1 MTQNIE
7 KAIAAD
13 VGGTD
18 YQDTIL
24 QNLRRVTEDDSRRMG
39 GDEIFSECFSTF
51 TNTTYQSPANNLRP
65 DLNFAGP
72 SSTAAALTAILY
84 ELGSHPEAQHRLYD
98 EVRTPGPDKAASSS
112 FLDSVLK
119 ETLRLNPPFPSVF
132 PRYIRSGAENL
143 IPNLPTSL
151 PTGTMVGCNVYV
163 HGRSKEIWGDDANEW
178 KPERWMR
185 DSDDPDG
192 KLKRMMPGE
201 YAAFG
206 RGSRACKGKE
216 IAWIVLS
223 KAVAE
228 VRICVLG
235 HRSTMLMWNRFLADG
250 RLLLD
255 RAA

>member
-7 KAIAAD
+7 KAIATD

-24 QNLRRVTEDDSRRMG
+24 QNLRRVKEDDSRRMG

-112 FLDSVLK
+112 FLDGVLK

-143 IPNLPTSL
+143 IPICPPRCQLEQWWAVMYTSMADRKRSGEMMPTSGSL
-151 PTGTMVGCNVYV
+151 RGGCV
-163 HGRSKEIWGDDANEW
+163 I
-178 KPERWMR
+178 PMILM
-185 DSDDPDG
+185 G
-192 KLKRMMPGE
+192 KL
-201 YAAFG
+201 
-206 RGSRACKGKE
+206 RG
-216 IAWIVLS
+216 
-223 KAVAE
+223 
-228 VRICVLG
+228 
-235 HRSTMLMWNRFLADG
+235 
-250 RLLLD
+250 
-255 RAA
+255 